1 MHRWAVAPYNVPPET
16 SWDKTIE
23 RSLVGVGDKSLGLP
37 VMKRAHRMW
46 GERERAA
53 LDIWECTSNLLFFPR
68 GRAATQAVIHL
79 LVQCPPLRYA

>member
-23 RSLVGVGDKSLGLP
+23 QSLVGVGDKSLGLP

-46 GERERAA
+46 GERERE
-53 LDIWECTSNLLFFPR
+53 L
-68 GRAATQAVIHL
+68 H
-79 LVQCPPLRYA
+79 